1 MSLSMGDVVAACL
14 GRTHKR
20 DTMCQ
25 KENKNMRISDENLK
39 GRTVI
44 AADGQVIGGIAALF
58 IDTDTWRVE
67 SLQVKLG
74 KEIADE
80 LGANRSLF
88 HAGSIEVAVALVQSI
103 ADAVILTIPLEG
115 LREVL
120 PAEEIPHLPA
130 L

>member
-1 MSLSMGDVVAACL
+1 
-14 GRTHKR
+14 
-20 DTMCQ
+20 
-25 KENKNMRISDENLK
+25 MRISDENLK

>member
-1 MSLSMGDVVAACL
+1 MGDVVAACL

>member
-1 MSLSMGDVVAACL
+1 MGDVVAACL

-25 KENKNMRISDENLK
+25 KENKNMRISDENLT